1 MYFGN
6 IEIDI
11 GNKSDIVNWITLIF
25 ILIIGVA
32 LMASLFKSKFW
43 VLISIGG
50 FFGFVFS
57 MFASNYVYNVEDNKR
72 LENSS
77 KNIYTAITD
86 YYKDAKEIN
95 IRDNSYGEFISEG
108 NTYRFFIEDNN
119 LHIKDIDEDL
129 ETIVD
134 GKYY

>member
-6 IEIDI
+6 VEIDI

-25 ILIIGVA
+25 FLLIGATIIVSFYQSHFILLAPIEFLVIIF
-32 LMASLFKSKFW
+32 L
-43 VLISIGG
+43 
-50 FFGFVFS
+50 GFV
-57 MFASNYVYNVEDNKR
+57 SNYVCNSEDSKR

-77 KNIYTAITD
+77 KNIYAAITD

-95 IRDNSYGEFISEG
+95 IKNNSYGEFISEG
-108 NTYRFFIEDNN
+108 KTYRFFIEDNN

-129 ETIVD
+129 DTIVD

>member
-6 IEIDI
+6 VEIDI

-50 FFGFVFS
+50 FLGFVFS